1 MSEVVILYI
10 ILYIMGGFVAI
21 IFLFVVL
28 VLGMRWFEK
37 PPAVDAKWKTSRE
50 LTIQSKTDS

>member
-10 ILYIMGGFVAI
+10 VLGFVVI
-21 IFLFVVL
+21 VFLLVFL
-28 VLGMRWFEK
+28 VLGLRWLEK
-37 PPAVDAKWKTSRE
+37 PPAVNAQWKTSRE